1 MVENSSQLYMPVAPA
16 YAANSG
22 MGGGFGYNGDWWL
35 ILILRSSKQNG
46 RRHRGN

>member
-22 MGGGFGYNGDWWL
+22 MGGGFGYNGD
-35 ILILRSSKQNG
+35 G
-46 RRHRGN
+46 RLFFCERTWC